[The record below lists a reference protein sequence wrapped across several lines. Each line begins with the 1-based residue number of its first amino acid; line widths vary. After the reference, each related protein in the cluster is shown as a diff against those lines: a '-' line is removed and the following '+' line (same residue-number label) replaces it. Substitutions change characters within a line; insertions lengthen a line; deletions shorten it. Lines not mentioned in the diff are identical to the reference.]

1 MREKS
6 GLRLVNVNNVTVIN
20 VTATINKEAGINL
33 EACHNISIS
42 ECALIGNGYDSEYA
56 SQGSGVI
63 MKESTDVLIEGCTMT
78 GNTRAGV
85 TVASEFSTTVDCVNI
100 TVRDCQI
107 SGGSHG
113 IEMSYSNDIHDL
125 TVENCTISNFSHSGF
140 NMHSGI
146 IDPRQTG
153 WVLRNLTFFDD
164 DMTST
169 MGAMTLNYLTGA
181 LLEGIEVTH
190 VNAGHINGI
199 IDIRNS
205 DNTTITECNFHDNVG
220 TMVQTS
226 YGAYDCQNITI
237 KDCIISNC
245 TQYGIWVDSG
255 SVDITISGMMIDGV
269 IGTSGR
275 GIQVDEGEK
284 TSRVSIQDCTITN
297 NQQYGI
303 YVNSYAN
310 HVDIRDCDISY
321 NGDGTND
328 YGIFLSSST
337 NNVTVVNNTFAGNN
351 GATST
356 YSSSHIQARDE
367 GDGNRWNDSSGGN
380 RWADWLVPDSNYD
393 GIVDMPYNISGAVG
407 AKDWLP
413 LTDPEDI
420 DPVVIITSPTEGEL
434 IDSLNVTIEWQA
446 WDNQTGLEH
455 IEVTVDSDAPVDM
468 GLNTSFST
476 SLSEGAHSVTV
487 TAFDNAGNSGQGA
500 VAFTITLPTVPG
512 APAGL
517 VAAPSDRSA
526 TLSWAAPDDGG
537 SMITSYH
544 IYRGNDAINLTEV
557 DTTDLLQFTD
567 GGLVNGNTYYYAVS
581 AENAIGEGAMS
592 NVIAVTPANVPGAP
606 SNLSATVNGTSVEL
620 SWEEPDDNGSA
631 ILHYNVYRG
640 TTGGLIK
647 VGESN
652 STAYIDAGLNGDTT
666 YRYQVSAVNAI
677 GEGAMS
683 GEVQATVMVPPG
695 PPVDVELTLCEWGVC
710 VEWGAPLS
718 DGGSPVLMYN
728 VYRGLSASV
737 LSMIGN
743 GSALSFNDTEAT
755 AGNTYYYAVTAVNAI
770 GEGERSSVE
779 NITYIT
785 VPGIPEDLTAEV
797 TADGILLSW
806 SAPDSD
812 GGATV
817 TGFCVYYGEGPGPL
831 DSNVSVTS
839 MEHLFEGLQSGT
851 TYYFR
856 VVAINGLG
864 MGGSTEIVN
873 ATFVT
878 RPAAPSNVSGEEADG
893 GISLSWSAPSDDG
906 GLDITS
912 YNIYRS
918 VGDGSLVL
926 LTTVDG
932 TSYLDTD
939 VLNDTTY
946 NYVIKAVNGNGEGVA
961 SSEYSITFNP
971 SEPDDGDDGIPWYLI
986 AIPLIVVVLLLLLF
1000 LLDKRNKDKKR
1011 KKEDDK

>member
-1 MREKS
+1 MVRKGTIGRRAPDGRALRTLVLVIGLVMVMTFMTTVSFSDSVRAGEVPLLELTAHDPVEINGEGALNSSDLVVQGNGSWDNPYIIEGWYINATGDITVKNALKISNTDSHIIIRDCNLSHADSGATSMREKS

-446 WDNQTGLEH
+446 WDN
-455 IEVTVDSDAPVDM
+455 
-468 GLNTSFST
+468 
-476 SLSEGAHSVTV
+476 
-487 TAFDNAGNSGQGA
+487 
-500 VAFTITLPTVPG
+500 
-512 APAGL
+512 
-517 VAAPSDRSA
+517 
-526 TLSWAAPDDGG
+526 
-537 SMITSYH
+537 
-544 IYRGNDAINLTEV
+544 
-557 DTTDLLQFTD
+557 
-567 GGLVNGNTYYYAVS
+567 
-581 AENAIGEGAMS
+581 
-592 NVIAVTPANVPGAP
+592 
-606 SNLSATVNGTSVEL
+606 
-620 SWEEPDDNGSA
+620 
-631 ILHYNVYRG
+631 
-640 TTGGLIK
+640 
-647 VGESN
+647 
-652 STAYIDAGLNGDTT
+652 
-666 YRYQVSAVNAI
+666 
-677 GEGAMS
+677 
-683 GEVQATVMVPPG
+683 
-695 PPVDVELTLCEWGVC
+695 
-710 VEWGAPLS
+710 
-718 DGGSPVLMYN
+718 
-728 VYRGLSASV
+728 
-737 LSMIGN
+737 
-743 GSALSFNDTEAT
+743 
-755 AGNTYYYAVTAVNAI
+755 
-770 GEGERSSVE
+770 
-779 NITYIT
+779 
-785 VPGIPEDLTAEV
+785 
-797 TADGILLSW
+797 
-806 SAPDSD
+806 
-812 GGATV
+812 
-817 TGFCVYYGEGPGPL
+817 
-831 DSNVSVTS
+831 
-839 MEHLFEGLQSGT
+839 
-851 TYYFR
+851 
-856 VVAINGLG
+856 
-864 MGGSTEIVN
+864 
-873 ATFVT
+873 
-878 RPAAPSNVSGEEADG
+878 
-893 GISLSWSAPSDDG
+893 
-906 GLDITS
+906 
-912 YNIYRS
+912 
-918 VGDGSLVL
+918 
-926 LTTVDG
+926 
-932 TSYLDTD
+932 
-939 VLNDTTY
+939 
-946 NYVIKAVNGNGEGVA
+946 
-961 SSEYSITFNP
+961 
-971 SEPDDGDDGIPWYLI
+971 
-986 AIPLIVVVLLLLLF
+986 
-1000 LLDKRNKDKKR
+1000 
-1011 KKEDDK
+1011 